1 MVVKIVSLRKF
12 SVYLEKDFKPA
23 YEEISKI
30 AVSKNRVHIQKLL
43 YVSLLNRF
51 DSAIDEFFYENPES
65 DVLESAIKSSLS
77 QPLTAYEMIGLIRGG
92 EDVIADKIRS
102 IVKAEVGRKKHVDK
116 LSMML
121 KQLGFSDSEVKKNRV
136 NNASGSILD
145 AYSATKTH
153 PVSIL
158 GYADWLYA
166 RRNILVHSTNSNSD
180 SKLKKRFKE
189 TYNVALPNSIRLS
202 ISALKTASKFYT
214 DLMSQVLTKV

>member
-1 MVVKIVSLRKF
+1 MVVKMGSLRRF

-92 EDVIADKIRS
+92 EDMIADKIRS

-121 KQLGFSDSEVKKNRV
+121 KQLGFSDSDIKKNRV

-145 AYSATKTH
+145 TYPATKTH

-158 GYADWLYA
+158 GYADWLYS
-166 RRNILVHSTNSNSD
+166 RRNVLVHSTKSNFD
-180 SKLKKRFKE
+180 PQLKKRFKD
-189 TYNVALPNSIRLS
+189 TYNVSLPDSIRLS
-202 ISALKTASKFYT
+202 IAALKTAGKFYT
-214 DLMSQVLTKV
+214 DLLSHSLAKI